1 MINQLDQRYSINT
14 NREADQEIDDDNSDS
29 QSTASYAADGV
40 YLGTMEVSD
49 TSSSFSDLN
58 EQLGEFIQQSRDEEG
73 DGLK

>member
-1 MINQLDQRYSINT
+1 MNNQLDQRYSINA
-14 NREADQEIDDDNSDS
+14 NREADQQLDDDNSDS

-49 TSSSFSDLN
+49 TTSSFSDLN
-58 EQLGEFIQQSRDEEG
+58 EQLGEFIQQGRDDEG